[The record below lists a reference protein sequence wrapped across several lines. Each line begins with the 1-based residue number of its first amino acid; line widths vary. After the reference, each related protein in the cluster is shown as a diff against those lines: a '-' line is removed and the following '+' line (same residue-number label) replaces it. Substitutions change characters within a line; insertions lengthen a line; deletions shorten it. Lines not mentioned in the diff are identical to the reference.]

1 MSLKRRL
8 ITGVLLSLTMAT
20 VGIANEAEAKGF
32 YDVHDQKLEL
42 IKLKKLKEA
51 KSLHFGKHHHVKKVH
66 PVKFKKSRSFG
77 RRRFRRSSFGKKK
90 VFFGRY

>member
-32 YDVHDQKLEL
+32 HDVHDEKLEL
-42 IKLKKLKEA
+42 FKLKKLKKA
-51 KSLHFGKHHHVKKVH
+51 KSHHFDNHHH
-66 PVKFKKSRSFG
+66 FKKTQF
-77 RRRFRRSSFGKKK
+77 
-90 VFFGRY
+90 